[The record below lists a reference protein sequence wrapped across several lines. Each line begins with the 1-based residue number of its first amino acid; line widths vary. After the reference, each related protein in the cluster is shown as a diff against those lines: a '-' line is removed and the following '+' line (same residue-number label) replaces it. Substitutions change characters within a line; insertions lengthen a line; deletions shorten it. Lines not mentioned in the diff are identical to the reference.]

1 MTNTEKEKENTF
13 HNYSNRKNGAEGRVD
28 VQLVEV
34 LEADKLFCFLAKGS
48 LESFSARVSLLHVF
62 KERNTTDH
70 DRFED

>member
-1 MTNTEKEKENTF
+1 MKE
-13 HNYSNRKNGAEGRVD
+13 D

-70 DRFED
+70 DGFED

>member
-13 HNYSNRKNGAEGRVD
+13 HNYSNRKNGAEGR
-28 VQLVEV
+28 VEV

-70 DRFED
+70 DGFED